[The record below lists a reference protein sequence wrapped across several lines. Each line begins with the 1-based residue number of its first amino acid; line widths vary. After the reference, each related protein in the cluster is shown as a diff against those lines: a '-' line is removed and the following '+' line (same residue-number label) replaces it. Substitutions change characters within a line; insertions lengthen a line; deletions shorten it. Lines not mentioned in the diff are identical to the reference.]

1 MVPNRFLSLAFLVL
15 CGAPLAAS
23 QARAEYPICKADG
36 SIAEMPNNPFVA
48 DLVEDAWRNSADGS
62 KITIESQDS
71 DGIMISGSQN
81 PQVVG
86 IVARDSA
93 GRVFYRRLT
102 MFFSLDANRKRIPGS
117 KSEGW
122 YGLICDPV
130 TKKVTHQ
137 SCLHSSSSPDHTVAA
152 YTQNAALGATC
163 EKDVGSTQVPENPNP
178 STTARWAAW
187 HNQVRGR
194 HNLGLEMFDGIPG
207 YRYRLT
213 LTHRD
218 HSLHEIV
225 VSDELFADLA
235 QSYWLQFPISEFERK
250 LANIRRNEPDPKLFE
265 TSEEA
270 KEQALG
276 GSKATPS
283 H

>member
-1 MVPNRFLSLAFLVL
+1 MIPNRFLSLAFLAL
-15 CGAPLAAS
+15 CGAPLVAS
-23 QARAEYPICKADG
+23 QARLEYSICTAHA

-48 DLVEDAWRNSADGS
+48 DLVEDAWRNSPDGS
-62 KITIESQDS
+62 KIAIESKDS
-71 DGIMISGSQN
+71 DAIMISGSRN

-102 MFFSLDANRKRIPGS
+102 MFFSLDANGNRIPGGE
-117 KSEGW
+117 SEGW

-130 TKKVTHQ
+130 TKTVTRQ
-137 SCLHSSSSPDHTVAA
+137 SCPRLSSRPDRAVAG

-163 EKDVGSTQVPENPNP
+163 EMSVGSAQVPDTPTP
-178 STTARWAAW
+178 STTASWAAW

-194 HNLGLEMFDGIPG
+194 ENLGLEMFDGVPG
-207 YRYRLT
+207 FRYRLT
-213 LTHRD
+213 LTRRE

-225 VSDELFADLA
+225 ISDELFADLA
-235 QSYWLQFPISEFERK
+235 QSNWLQFPISEFEMK
-250 LANIRRNEPDPKLFE
+250 LANIRRYEPDPKLFE
-265 TSEEA
+265 TSEWT

-276 GSKATPS
+276 GSKAPS